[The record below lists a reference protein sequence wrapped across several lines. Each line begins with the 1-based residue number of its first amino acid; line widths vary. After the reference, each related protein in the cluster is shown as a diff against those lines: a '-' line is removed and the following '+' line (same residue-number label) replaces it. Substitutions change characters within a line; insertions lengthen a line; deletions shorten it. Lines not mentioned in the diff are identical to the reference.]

1 MLGEE
6 AELHVLHAADVAG
19 AHCHHLRSDGKHVAR
34 LCQRQHILLHQ
45 LRRAFPHL
53 DEVRLD
59 GIALVTA
66 AVPARQDAALKIYD
80 TVFFPALLR
89 QITGFRCHVVFL
101 LALRRKCRRCCGNF
115 GSRVYFTTLS
125 QFCQISSGGFCRFR
139 AENARKIPALSN
151 SVECAMIHDGL
162 ELPRHTDKRMR
173 FYGKSHQD
181 KRAASPGRAENPL
194 RNPSVYRR

>member
-1 MLGEE
+1 MFGVNQREGLIAVEAGAEVEAVDARDAMTADLIEQALDPERARNGADEARQQHARQTHHVDDELQLVRLVHPHAGGVNAREFRHMLGEE

-19 AHCHHLRSDGKHVAR
+19 AHRHHLRSDGKHVAR

-66 AVPARQDAALKIYD
+66 AVPARQDATLKIYD

-101 LALRRKCRRCCGNF
+101 LALRRK
-115 GSRVYFTTLS
+115 
-125 QFCQISSGGFCRFR
+125 
-139 AENARKIPALSN
+139 
-151 SVECAMIHDGL
+151 
-162 ELPRHTDKRMR
+162 
-173 FYGKSHQD
+173 
-181 KRAASPGRAENPL
+181 
-194 RNPSVYRR
+194 